1 MSSDDEKDFAAAG
14 GQHRENDD
22 DDDDDDGP
30 SSEASDSG
38 SEDEDDGEKVSAQL
52 EQLEAAVG
60 GNPNSYEAHFQVVF
74 CFAPL
79 DQFSFS
85 LATYPS
91 YVVFVVV
98 GMTAY
103 ALCPAS
109 TFCVKSFSCSVPLVN
124 NLTCGLNAWTKPTG
138 QTRKHVSAKVK
149 DGVQSFFS
157 HSLTHLEMKAEHL
170 RPPLPVAHMFKALK
184 RKLKPSIQAVD

>member
-14 GQHRENDD
+14 GQHRENDDD

-52 EQLEAAVG
+52 EQLEAAVA

-74 CFAPL
+74 CFASL

-91 YVVFVVV
+91 YVVFLVV

-109 TFCVKSFSCSVPLVN
+109 TFCVKAFSWSGAFSQQSHMRFECMEE
-124 NLTCGLNAWTKPTG
+124 
-138 QTRKHVSAKVK
+138 VK
-149 DGVQSFFS
+149 R
-157 HSLTHLEMKAEHL
+157 TNKKACL
-170 RPPLPVAHMFKALK
+170 
-184 RKLKPSIQAVD
+184 SQG